1 MRFPFTG
8 VIPVD
13 KPIGATS
20 RRVVDAV
27 ARALGMKTVGH
38 AGTLDPLADGVVV
51 VCVGHATKLVDYLHD
66 LPKYYTASF
75 LLGRSS
81 PSDDFETPI
90 EVEAEPR
97 VPTREEIE
105 AALPSFRGEILQ
117 RPCDYSAVHVDGK
130 RAYRLARKGRPLELA
145 AKRVRIDIL
154 AVRAYEWP
162 RLGVDIVCSSGTFVR
177 AIGRDLAMALGTA
190 AVMESLTR
198 TAVGPFERARSLAMA
213 AVTLESVRAAM
224 LPAVA
229 AVPLVP
235 RFTLGDDLLAKAVRG
250 GLVAVGDEPAEAL
263 AAVDEAGDLV
273 GILKRHESGLYR
285 LRPNFRGEG

>member
-1 MRFPFTG
+1 MHFPFTG

-51 VCVGHATKLVDYLHD
+51 VCAGHATKLVDYLHD
-66 LPKYYTASF
+66 LPKHYTASF

-177 AIGRDLAMALGTA
+177 AIGRDLAMALGTT